1 MASSS
6 PSPTLGQRRLA
17 RALRKL
23 RTDAGL
29 TIEQVAEKL
38 ELSPST
44 VSRMETAQAGVR
56 RPDLRALLDLY
67 QVTGLQRDELS
78 RLVDESRK
86 EPWWQEYRDVRSAA
100 VADLEAQA
108 DSFAHFSALLVP
120 GLLQTEAYSREVLS
134 AIRRDATPDLRR
146 LSLRMHRQAM
156 LAAQKLPPYQ
166 VVLDEAVLRRVFGG
180 RQIMH
185 AQLGHLVDAAA
196 LPNVTLQVLPFTAGA
211 HPGLDGD
218 FTIYMYDSISDPD
231 VVYLETAVGEAYV
244 EDPGQTKLYRW
255 IFDQLRELALDPEES
270 IRVLKAVR
278 DQLQPT
284 RGDDGGSVTSNVAQ
298 EQL

>member
-1 MASSS
+1 
-6 PSPTLGQRRLA
+6 
-17 RALRKL
+17 
-23 RTDAGL
+23 
-29 TIEQVAEKL
+29 
-38 ELSPST
+38 
-44 VSRMETAQAGVR
+44 METAQAGVR

-67 QVTGLQRDELS
+67 QVTGVQRDELS

-120 GLLQTEAYSREVLS
+120 GLLQTEAYTRDVLS
-134 AIRRDATPDLRR
+134 AVRRDATPDLRR
-146 LSLRMHRQAM
+146 LRLRTHRQAM
-156 LAAQKLPPYQ
+156 LADQKLPPYH
-166 VVLDEAVLRRVFGG
+166 VVLDEAVLRRTFGG
-180 RQIMH
+180 PQAMR
-185 AQLGHLVDAAA
+185 AQLDHLIDGAT

-211 HPGLDGD
+211 HPGVDGD
-218 FTIYMYDSISDPD
+218 FTIYMYEAASDPD

-244 EDPGQTKLYRW
+244 EDPDQTKLYRW
-255 IFDQLRELALDPEES
+255 IFDQLRELALDPQKSLEM
-270 IRVLKAVR
+270 LKAVR